1 MKKILDKIE
10 SPKDLKPLSISEMK
24 ELAEE
29 IRSALLKKLSIHGGH
44 FGPNFGMV
52 EAIIAMHYVFESPK
66 DKLVFDVS
74 HQSYPHKILTGR
86 KDAFLYE
93 DHYDDVTGYTNPEE
107 SEHDWFNVGHTSTSI
122 SLASGLAKARDL
134 KGENYNVIAIVGDGS
149 LSGGEAL
156 EGLDFAG
163 EQKSNFIIVVNDND
177 MSIAENHGGLY
188 KNLKELRASNGTC
201 ECNLF
206 KAMGLDYVYVND
218 GNNLESLIDTF
229 KKVKDI
235 DHPIVVHINTEKG
248 KGYKFAEDNKE
259 NWHWTMPFDIETGKP
274 TVSFDGEDYGDLTAK
289 FLLNKMKKDEKVVA
303 IVAAVPTNIG
313 FTKERRLEAGKQ
325 FVDVGI
331 AEEHGIAMASGIAKN
346 GGKPV
351 FATHSSF
358 MQRTYDQLS
367 QDLCIN
373 NSPATILVNTA
384 SVYGMNDV
392 THLGLYDIP
401 MISNIPNM
409 VYLAPTSKEEYFAML
424 DWSIEQT
431 EHPVA
436 IRIPCNGVIS
446 DGRAPDTDYSDI
458 NKFKV
463 EQKGEKIAIL
473 ALGDF
478 YQLGEELAK
487 EIKEKLNITPTLI
500 NPRYITGLDEE
511 LLNELKQNHN
521 QVITLEDGILE
532 GGFGEKIA
540 SFYGNTDM
548 KVKNYGIKK
557 AFYDKYN
564 VKELLKANKLTPQQI
579 LAEI

>member
-1 MKKILDKIE
+1 MEKILEKIE

-52 EAIIAMHYVFESPK
+52 EAIIAIHYVFESPK

-93 DHYDDVTGYTNPEE
+93 DHYNDVTGYTNPEE

-134 KGENYNVIAIVGDGS
+134 KGENYNVIAIIGDGS

-557 AFYDKYN
+557 AFYDKYD

>member
-1 MKKILDKIE
+1 MEKILDKIE

-93 DHYDDVTGYTNPEE
+93 DYYDDVTGYTNPEE

-134 KGENYNVIAIVGDGS
+134 KGENYNVIAIIGDGS

-511 LLNELKQNHN
+511 LLNELKQNHS

-557 AFYDKYN
+557 AFYDKYD

>member
-93 DHYDDVTGYTNPEE
+93 DHYNDVTGYTNPEE

-557 AFYDKYN
+557 AFYDKYD